1 MPNDYLQ
8 YILVS
13 MENDIPVYLLYIAA
27 HDCYIIPYYRKI
39 DWAFSSF
46 LAGAGSGAFLFKPM

>member
-1 MPNDYLQ
+1 
-8 YILVS
+8 

-46 LAGAGSGAFLFKPM
+46 LAGAGSGAPFSSSRWSEQNI